1 MSAHRVAL
9 VALNRLRG
17 HEATDPAAV
26 RALIGELQAHPVLQ
40 FPIVVDARTRVI
52 LDGHH
57 RHAAFQELGL
67 RKIPCLMVDYDSDDI
82 QVEARRPN
90 RPVSKAEVRRRARS
104 GALYPPKTTRHRM
117 RPAWATATCRLP
129 LRIAGRLRAATAA
142 A

>member
-1 MSAHRVAL
+1 VSAQRVAL
-9 VALNRLRG
+9 VAVNRLRG
-17 HEATDPAAV
+17 HEETDPAAV
-26 RALIGELQAHPVLQ
+26 RALIDELQARPVLQ
-40 FPIVVDARTRVI
+40 FPIVVDARTKVI

-82 QVEARRPN
+82 QVEARRADT
-90 RPVSKAEVRRRARS
+90 PVSKADVRRRARA
-104 GALYPPKTTRHRM
+104 GDLFPPKTTRHRM

-129 LRIAGRLRAATAA
+129 LRIAGRLRPAVAA